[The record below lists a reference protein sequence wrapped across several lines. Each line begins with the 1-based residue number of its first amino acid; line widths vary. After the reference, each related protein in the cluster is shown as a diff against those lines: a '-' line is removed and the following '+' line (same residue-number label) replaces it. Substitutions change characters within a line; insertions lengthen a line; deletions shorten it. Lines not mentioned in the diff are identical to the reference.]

1 MEFLEMLSSDANF
14 KELLLLHG
22 RDRRLGKL
30 VDETKL
36 LPGDQAR
43 LTEKINIEKKSIDL
57 AVTEWKE
64 LEAKNNTLEKDLF
77 QISDKIAKN
86 KVRQLDV
93 KKNEEYQALEM
104 EINSLLE
111 LQSQKEDEQ
120 IEVLLKIDD
129 ARSTAEL
136 AQEKIAERVEHLEM
150 QLEGLKRRKIQVV
163 EEASELEIEIN
174 EARTRVPNPML
185 ATYDRVKK
193 IVTRAPFIAPLELQ
207 KCTGCHLK
215 VSNDVVSNVLVE
227 QKLTQCDQCGR
238 IVYVER

>member
-1 MEFLEMLSSDANF
+1 MEFLEMLSSNANF

-57 AVTEWKE
+57 AVTEWRE

-77 QISDKIAKN
+77 QISDKIARN
-86 KVRQLDV
+86 KVRQLEV
-93 KKNEEYQALEM
+93 KKNEEYQALEI

-120 IEVLLKIDD
+120 IDVLLKIDD
-129 ARSTAEL
+129 ARSIAEL
-136 AQEKIAERVEHLEM
+136 AQEKIADRVEHLEK
-150 QLEGLKRRKIQVV
+150 QLEGLKQRKVQVV

-193 IVTRAPFIAPLELQ
+193 IVTRAPFVAPLELQ

>member
-1 MEFLEMLSSDANF
+1 M
-14 KELLLLHG
+14 HG

-57 AVTEWKE
+57 AVTEWRE

-77 QISDKIAKN
+77 QISDKIARN
-86 KVRQLDV
+86 KVRQLEV
-93 KKNEEYQALEM
+93 KKNEEYQALEI

-120 IEVLLKIDD
+120 IDVLLKIDD
-129 ARSTAEL
+129 ARSIAEL
-136 AQEKIAERVEHLEM
+136 AQEKIAERVEHLEK
-150 QLEGLKRRKIQVV
+150 QLEGLKQRKVQVV

-193 IVTRAPFIAPLELQ
+193 IVTRAPFVAPLELQ

>member
-1 MEFLEMLSSDANF
+1 M
-14 KELLLLHG
+14 HG

-57 AVTEWKE
+57 AVTEWRE

-77 QISDKIAKN
+77 QISDKIARN
-86 KVRQLDV
+86 KVRQLEV
-93 KKNEEYQALEM
+93 KKNEEYQALEI

-120 IEVLLKIDD
+120 IDVLLKIDD
-129 ARSTAEL
+129 ARSIAEL
-136 AQEKIAERVEHLEM
+136 AQEKIAERVEHLEK
-150 QLEGLKRRKIQVV
+150 QLEGLKQRKVQMV

-193 IVTRAPFIAPLELQ
+193 IVTRAPFVAPLELQ

>member
-1 MEFLEMLSSDANF
+1 M
-14 KELLLLHG
+14 
-22 RDRRLGKL
+22 
-30 VDETKL
+30 
-36 LPGDQAR
+36 
-43 LTEKINIEKKSIDL
+43 
-57 AVTEWKE
+57 
-64 LEAKNNTLEKDLF
+64 
-77 QISDKIAKN
+77 
-86 KVRQLDV
+86 DV

-150 QLEGLKRRKIQVV
+150 QLEGLKKRKIQVV

>member
-1 MEFLEMLSSDANF
+1 M
-14 KELLLLHG
+14 HG

-30 VDETKL
+30 IDETKL

-57 AVTEWKE
+57 AVTEWRE

-77 QISDKIAKN
+77 QISDKIARN
-86 KVRQLDV
+86 KVRQLEV
-93 KKNEEYQALEM
+93 KKNEEYQALEI

-120 IEVLLKIDD
+120 IDVLLKIDD
-129 ARSTAEL
+129 ARSIAEL
-136 AQEKIAERVEHLEM
+136 AQEKIAERVEHLEK
-150 QLEGLKRRKIQVV
+150 QLEGLKQRKVQVV

-193 IVTRAPFIAPLELQ
+193 IVTRAPFVAPLELQ